1 MKSFKT
7 GLASVTFRNKS
18 VPEVVEIAKKAGV
31 EYIEWGADV
40 HVKTFEDALFAKKLC
55 EENNIKICSYGSY
68 YTVGCR
74 DVEHWNRICENANA
88 LGASSVRVWLG
99 NKNSEETDKEGYSL
113 ILDDLISI
121 CAVAKKYNLIVCP
134 ECHDNT
140 YNNNTDAFLKIRN
153 DLDADN
159 FKTYF
164 QSRYFRFDYDI
175 DRIERTFDFIENVH
189 VSYRDLV
196 KEQRFRK
203 KDKKYL
209 DKLVR
214 KFGEMNFDGVIL
226 IEFTKGS
233 KVRNFIK
240 DIRKIKNCLKG

>member
-1 MKSFKT
+1 MKSIKT

-18 VPEVVEIAKKAGV
+18 VHEVVEIAQKAGV

-40 HVKTFEDALFAKKLC
+40 HVKTLEDAQFAKKLC
-55 EENNIKICSYGSY
+55 DENNIKIRSYGSY
-68 YTVGCR
+68 YTVGSG

-99 NKNSEETDKEGYSL
+99 NKNSEETDKEEYSH
-113 ILDDLISI
+113 ILDDLKSI
-121 CAVAKKYNLIVCP
+121 CAVAKKYNLIVSS

-140 YNNNTDAFLKIRN
+140 YNNNTDAFLKMRN

-164 QSRYFRFDYDI
+164 QSRYLKFDYDI

-189 VSYRDLV
+189 VSYRDLI

-214 KFGEMNFDGVIL
+214 KFSEMNFDGVIL
-226 IEFTKGS
+226 VEFTKGS
-233 KVRNFIK
+233 KERNFIK
-240 DIRKIKNCLKG
+240 DIRKLKNF